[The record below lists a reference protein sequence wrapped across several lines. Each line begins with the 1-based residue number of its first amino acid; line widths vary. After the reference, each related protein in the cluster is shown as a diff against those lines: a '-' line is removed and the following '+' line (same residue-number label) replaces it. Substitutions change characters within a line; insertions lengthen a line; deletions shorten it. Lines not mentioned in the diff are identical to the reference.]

1 VWRGCTCEIAGPA
14 AINAF
19 GLNWLRGYFMNRLL
33 AAAALFAAL
42 TASAAAQNRP
52 QPAAIPAEPPSIV
65 VTISVPKQEMRVVV
79 DGVEKYVWPV
89 STGRDGVAITPA
101 GTFKVQSMHVITYSR
116 LFNNAPM
123 PYAIFY
129 DGHYAIHGTLAIS
142 QLGRTASMGCTRLHP
157 DNAKKL
163 FELVKARGQQSLQVI
178 VQRDDQR
185 ISSTSLTR

>member
-1 VWRGCTCEIAGPA
+1 
-14 AINAF
+14 
-19 GLNWLRGYFMNRLL
+19 MNRLL
-33 AAAALFAAL
+33 AAALVFAAL

-52 QPAAIPAEPPSIV
+52 QPAAVPVEPPSIV

-142 QLGRTASMGCTRLHP
+142 MLGRTASMGCTRLHP

-185 ISSTSLTR
+185 ISSTSLVR